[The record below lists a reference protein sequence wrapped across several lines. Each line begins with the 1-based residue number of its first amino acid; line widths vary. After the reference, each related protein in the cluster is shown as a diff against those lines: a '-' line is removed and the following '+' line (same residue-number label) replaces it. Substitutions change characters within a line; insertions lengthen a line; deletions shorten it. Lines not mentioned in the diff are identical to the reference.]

1 VSWRRFVSRAA
12 RDRDRRDEFDAH
24 VALYVEQLVARGR
37 TTEEARREAR
47 LRFGNAR
54 AKREEIAEMN
64 RLPLLDT
71 LSRDVSY
78 AVRIL
83 RRSPAFAL
91 TAIVTLAIVI
101 GANSAV
107 FSLANSIL
115 LKPLPYPEPDRL
127 AVIDL
132 VHRTPKGLD
141 VGDSVDGAIWEA
153 IRDRAG
159 TIDAAVY
166 AGSTGANLV
175 TGSTA
180 AYITQQRVGAG
191 YFHVLGVAPF
201 LGREFSRDEDVPGGP
216 AVTVISYDMWQ
227 RVLGGRPDVVGQTM
241 RLKGEAFQVIGVM
254 PSAFQ
259 SISKADVWTP
269 VRPSTKGEGS
279 GTNYGAIARLRSGV
293 TWDAARQQL
302 AVLGPGPFAN
312 LGDDPTKYSVT
323 VDPMQASL
331 VENERQ
337 PLIMLGAAVAAVLV
351 IACVNIAALLLSRGG
366 SRAKEIA
373 TRMALGSGRSAV
385 VRQLLVESLVL
396 AAIGGAAGLAVGALG
411 LSVLK
416 ALGGETFESWTR
428 ATLDGGVMAVM
439 AGVSLLT
446 SVCFGLIPA
455 WQASRIDVNGTLQ
468 AGASRSVAGGA
479 RRWPRMALVV
489 AEVTLGVALLVA
501 TGLMLRTFVKIR
513 ELDPGFNPAGIMT
526 ATASLQDARYRTG
539 ASASRLFN
547 DTLER
552 LSHDPDIAS
561 AGVALCA
568 PFQRLLNMGFRFTD
582 LAADQ
587 FQGANVSYV
596 AGDYFQ
602 TLGVPLKGGR
612 FLAAADDALSPKV
625 VVVSEL
631 FAKSVSDDKPVLGRW
646 LHLADADRQVVGVVG
661 NILQLPAGA
670 IRVKGMD
677 RTSPLTPTAAIY
689 VPAAQAGDGLMGV
702 HIWFSPVWVV
712 RSRTPVAGEEA
723 LRRAISM
730 ADPQLPIA
738 KVETMNVITLRA
750 IGDKRLLMTIIA
762 ALALAALLLSAIGIH
777 GLIAQQVSE
786 RRREFGIRLALGAS
800 PAQTIRQVA
809 LGGIWLAVAGVA
821 LGLGLAYLSTDLVK
835 SFLWNVQTSDPPTYA
850 GAAAF
855 LLVIAAVA
863 SLLPALSILRLNPA
877 VTLRD

>member
-1 VSWRRFVSRAA
+1 MSWRRLVSRAA
-12 RDRDRRDEFDAH
+12 RDRERRDEFDSH
-24 VALYVEQLVARGR
+24 VALYVDQLVARGR
-37 TTEEARREAR
+37 SPEEALREAR

-54 AKREEIAEMN
+54 ARREEIADMN

-71 LSRDVSY
+71 LGRDVSY
-78 AVRIL
+78 ALRIL

-115 LKPLPYPEPDRL
+115 LTPLPYPEPDRL

-132 VHRTPKGLD
+132 VHRSPKGLD
-141 VGDSVDGAIWEA
+141 VGDSVNGAIWEA
-153 IRDRAG
+153 IRDRAT
-159 TIDAAVY
+159 TIDAATY
-166 AGSTGANLV
+166 ANATGANLV
-175 TGSTA
+175 TGATA
-180 AYITQQRVGAG
+180 AYITQQRVASG
-191 YFHVLGVAPF
+191 YFRVLGVSPV

-216 AVTVISYDMWQ
+216 AVTVISFDMWQ
-227 RVLGGRPDVVGQTM
+227 HVFGGRPDVVGQTM
-241 RLKGEAFQVIGVM
+241 RLRGEAYQVVGVM
-254 PSAFQ
+254 PSGFT
-259 SISKADVWTP
+259 SIWKADLWTP
-269 VRPSTKGEGS
+269 LRPSTKGEGG
-279 GTNYGAIARLRSGV
+279 GTNYGAIARLRTGV
-293 TWDAARQQL
+293 TWDVARQQL
-302 AVLGPGPFAN
+302 AALGPGAFGN
-312 LGDDPTKYSVT
+312 LGDDPTTFSVT
-323 VDPMQASL
+323 VDPLQASL

-337 PLIMLGAAVAAVLV
+337 PLFMLGAAVAAVLI

-366 SRAKEIA
+366 GRAKEIA
-373 TRMALGSGRSAV
+373 TRMALGSGRAAV

-396 AAIGGAAGLAVGALG
+396 AIIGGAAGLAVGALG
-411 LSVLK
+411 LNILK

-428 ATLDGGVMAVM
+428 ATLDGRVIAVM
-439 AGVSLLT
+439 AGISLLT

-479 RRWPRMALVV
+479 RRWPRRLLVV

-526 ATASLQDARYRTG
+526 ATASLQDARYQTG

-547 DTLER
+547 DTIDR
-552 LSHDPDIAS
+552 LSHEPDIAS

-582 LAADQ
+582 QAAGQ
-587 FQGANVSYV
+587 FRSANVSYV

-602 TLGVPLKGGR
+602 TLGVPLEAGR
-612 FLAAADDALSPKV
+612 FLSVTDDALAPKA

-631 FAKSVSDDKPVLGRW
+631 FARSVSKDRPVLGRW
-646 LHLADADRQVVGVVG
+646 IALAGADRQVVGVVG

-670 IRVKGMD
+670 VPWAGVD
-677 RTSPLTPTAAIY
+677 RSSPLTPTAAIY
-689 VPAAQAGDGLMGV
+689 VPAAQAGDGMMGV
-702 HIWFSPVWVV
+702 HIWFSPVWVA
-712 RSRTPVAGEEA
+712 RARTPAAGEAA
-723 LRRAISM
+723 LRRAITA

-738 KVETMNVITLRA
+738 KVETMNTITLRA

-762 ALALAALLLSAIGIH
+762 SLALAALLLSAIGIH

-800 PAQTIRQVA
+800 PAQTMWQVA
-809 LGGIWLAVAGVA
+809 LAGVWLALAGVA
-821 LGLGLAYLSTDLVK
+821 LGLGLAYMSTDLVR
-835 SFLWNVQTSDPPTYA
+835 SFLWNVQTSDPVTYV
-850 GAAAF
+850 GAAVF
-855 LLVIAAVA
+855 LLLVAGIASV
-863 SLLPALSILRLNPA
+863 LPALRILRLNPA